1 MKKKPTHE
9 ISTEDL
15 LNQLESEDTVI
26 EEDIEYV
33 NDVSVF
39 IRAFKISGG
48 ERKVHGNLL
57 YRLYRKWSE
66 KPLSNIEFHRT
77 MSLYFDKNEQ
87 HTTYH
92 LNYTGFEIRRFI
104 DRFMIPTARTGLGSK
119 AAVQGINKFIEAYKI
134 EDGNKWIR
142 AKYVYILYGVFCKEN
157 KTLALKHATFCQVMN
172 TKFTNKID
180 NNSKVR
186 YYKLNPNSFLS
197 LPEEVRM
204 EIKRSRTIGDKNV
217 KKEDK
222 KDDKVPGS

>member
-26 EEDIEYV
+26 ENDIEYV

-48 ERKVHGNLL
+48 EHKVHGNSL
-57 YRLYRKWSE
+57 YKLYRKWSE
-66 KPLSNIEFHRT
+66 KPLSNFEFHRT
-77 MSLYFDKNEQ
+77 MSLYFDKYDRY
-87 HTTYH
+87 TIYH

-104 DRFMIPTARTGLGSK
+104 DKFMIPTARTGLGSK

-142 AKYVYILYGVFCKEN
+142 AKYVYMLYRIFCKEN
-157 KTLALKHATFCQVMN
+157 KMLALKHTTFCQVMN
-172 TKFTNKID
+172 TKFTSRT
-180 NNSKVR
+180 NNTAHVR

-217 KKEDK
+217 KKEE
-222 KDDKVPGS
+222 PPES